1 MKRFT
6 LLFAASM
13 LVFLA
18 FSHEQ
23 SFAQRRMYL
32 DDVPLPS
39 EGMSTSGWRT
49 NTSLEMGVRYL
60 KLGNTYREARQ
71 YALAQSYLRY
81 GLDIVR
87 ARGSRYWE
95 AVGNE
100 YAGLV
105 FRDMGDN
112 LTALD
117 YMRQAEYLYRSVL
130 SPMRTETSIDAI
142 RKMRYDVELDNRY
155 SWQPIQYSAS
165 NSSLYA
171 YQTENQRLRDINRA
185 LQVRIADLETRIR
198 YMEQP
203 MTGR

>member
-1 MKRFT
+1 
-6 LLFAASM
+6 
-13 LVFLA
+13 
-18 FSHEQ
+18 
-23 SFAQRRMYL
+23 
-32 DDVPLPS
+32 
-39 EGMSTSGWRT
+39 
-49 NTSLEMGVRYL
+49 MGVRYL

>member
-1 MKRFT
+1 MKPFT
-6 LLFAASM
+6 LMFAAS
-13 LVFLA
+13 FLA
-18 FSHEQ
+18 LLTFSHETT
-23 SFAQRRMYL
+23 FAQRRMYL
-32 DDVPLPS
+32 DDISLPS
-39 EGMSTSGWRT
+39 ELSRFDTWRANT
-49 NTSLEMGVRYL
+49 NLEMGVRYL

-71 YALAQSYLRY
+71 YGLAQSYLRY

-87 ARGSRYWE
+87 AQGNRYWE

-117 YMRQAEYLYRSVL
+117 YLRQAEFMYREVL
-130 SPMRTETSIDAI
+130 TPMRSETSVDAI

-155 SWQPIQYSAS
+155 GLQPIQD
-165 NSSLYA
+165 NTLYA

-185 LQVRIADLETRIR
+185 LQLRITDLETRIR
-198 YMEQP
+198 AMEMP
-203 MTGR
+203 VVGR